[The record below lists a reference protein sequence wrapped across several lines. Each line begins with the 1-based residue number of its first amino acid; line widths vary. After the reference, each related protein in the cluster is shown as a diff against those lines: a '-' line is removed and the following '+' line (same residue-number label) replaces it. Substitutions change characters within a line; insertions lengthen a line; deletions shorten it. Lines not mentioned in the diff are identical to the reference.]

1 MSLQCQL
8 CWANI
13 DDLSVPERQR
23 HYDAHLEESERNP
36 YPQANS
42 SSSTTSKNLRS
53 WLSKGKLRNPM
64 TANVEKSQD
73 VFWYPAMHTPP
84 PKNFIPGLIPVLKK
98 ALLQSHAKGTTIRA
112 VLCYEG
118 AVYISRQMWDASW
131 GCGYRNFLMSCAALM
146 DQPYQPMYFPLLDQ
160 PISPGVRNLQAWI
173 EEAWNSGFDI
183 EGRVQ
188 LKRLVD
194 TNKWIGTS
202 GFASF
207 LSFEF
212 EESSFILLTCNLSDL
227 DICAAF
233 LSRGIPAELVDF
245 EVKDPKKG
253 LTPLTNWIVQY
264 FNKYNKHNSGSTINT
279 ALLGASPVQGTPCMP
294 LIVQDNK
301 HSRLVIGYE
310 MTKIGAVSLL
320 VFDPSKLPS
329 KHLRSVAL
337 NTSTNSFSVRSQGS
351 DNKRRE
357 SISQTDDMNK
367 PIKVNHANSE
377 DNGSDAA
384 WTDGDDNEIEFV
396 EERMQNRSGDI
407 EMKSEVQKVTE
418 KGTKNTN
425 KIDKDI
431 SVNEPSYRDVLK
443 HFRWDTRLLQR
454 THKYQILYFPLD
466 EPLSKSE
473 MKRRKI
479 LTSEQI
485 T

>member
-1 MSLQCQL
+1 MSSQCQL

-13 DDLSVPERQR
+13 EDLSVPERQR

-36 YPQANS
+36 HPQANS

-84 PKNFIPGLIPVLKK
+84 PKNFVPGLIPVLKK

-131 GCGYRNFLMSCAALM
+131 GCGYRNFLMACAALM
-146 DQPYQPMYFPLLDQ
+146 DQPYQPMYFPLLDK
-160 PISPGVRNLQAWI
+160 PISPGIRNLQAWI
-173 EEAWNSGFDI
+173 EEAWNSGFDV

-188 LKRLVD
+188 LKKLVD
-194 TNKWIGTS
+194 TKKWIGTS

-207 LSFEF
+207 LSFKF
-212 EESSFILLTCNLSDL
+212 EKLSFNFLTYSLFNL

-233 LSRGIPAELVDF
+233 LNSLRSVAHSSAL
-245 EVKDPKKG
+245 G

-264 FNKYNKHNSGSTINT
+264 FNKYSKHNSGSTINT

-310 MTKIGAVSLL
+310 MTKLGAVSLL
-320 VFDPSKLPS
+320 IFDPSKLPS

-337 NTSTNSFSVRSQGS
+337 NTSTNSFSVRPQGG

-357 SISQTDDMNK
+357 SGSQTDDMNK
-367 PIKVNHANSE
+367 PIKANHANNE

-396 EERMQNRSGDI
+396 
-407 EMKSEVQKVTE
+407 TE

-425 KIDKDI
+425 KVDKDI

>member
-1 MSLQCQL
+1 MSLRCQL
-8 CWANI
+8 CWENI
-13 DDLSVPERQR
+13 DDWSVSERQR
-23 HYDAHLEESERNP
+23 HYDAHLEESEGNP
-36 YPQANS
+36 SPQANS
-42 SSSTTSKNLRS
+42 SSSTTSKNISSL
-53 WLSKGKLRNPM
+53 LSKGRFKNPM
-64 TANVEKSQD
+64 TANLEKSQD

-131 GCGYRNFLMSCAALM
+131 GCGYRNFLMSCSALM
-146 DQPYQPMYFPLLDQ
+146 DQPYQPMYFPLLDK
-160 PISPGVRNLQAWI
+160 PISPGIRNLQAWI
-173 EEAWNSGFDI
+173 EEAWNSGFDV

-202 GFASF
+202 
-207 LSFEF
+207 
-212 EESSFILLTCNLSDL
+212 

-233 LSRGIPAELVDF
+233 LSRGVPAELVDF

-253 LTPLTNWIVQY
+253 LAPLTNWIVQY
-264 FNKYNKHNSGSTINT
+264 FNKYSKRNSGSTINT
-279 ALLGASPVQGTPCMP
+279 ALLGASPVRCTPCMP

-310 MTKIGAVSLL
+310 LTKTGTVSLL

-329 KHLRSVAL
+329 KRLCSLAL
-337 NTSTNSFSVRSQGS
+337 NTSTKSFSVRSRSQGS
-351 DNKRRE
+351 GNECRE
-357 SISQTDDMNK
+357 SISQTDDTNK
-367 PIKVNHANSE
+367 STKVNHANS
-377 DNGSDAA
+377 DNNGSDAA
-384 WTDGDDNEIEFV
+384 WTDGDDNETEFV
-396 EERMQNRSGDI
+396 DECMRDTSGGI
-407 EMKSEVQKVTE
+407 EIISEVTE
-418 KGTKNTN
+418 KRTKNMN
-425 KIDKDI
+425 KVDKDI
-431 SVNEPSYRDVLK
+431 SVDEPSYSDVLK
-443 HFRWDTRLLQR
+443 HFRWDTRSLQR
-454 THKYQILYFPLD
+454 KHKYQILYFPLE